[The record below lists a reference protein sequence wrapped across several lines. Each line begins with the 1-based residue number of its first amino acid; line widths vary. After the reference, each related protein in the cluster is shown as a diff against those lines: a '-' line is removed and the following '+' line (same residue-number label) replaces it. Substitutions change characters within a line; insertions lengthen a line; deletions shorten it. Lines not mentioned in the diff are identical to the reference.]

1 MRPFGRGLFV
11 SLLVI
16 IFIGAA
22 PAPGG
27 CARTKQEG
35 ASLDMNPDIT
45 TSHPRRMD
53 FRRTVRW
60 SGVAEPRSE
69 VRVLALVA
77 GRITSQR
84 VEDGDKVRRGE
95 VLFTLGGPTIEARL
109 KALDDKIGFVKERV
123 AIKGKDLRVKREAL
137 RQNMVRGEEV
147 RAAEDYLG
155 RLEAELTDLEKSA
168 SLLRRGLEVRS
179 PVDGVF
185 TGRRVSAGQF
195 VQRGE
200 LFGEVLS
207 TGALRLRVSLFS
219 RDGAGLEGSK
229 ALVRQRGA
237 QVAEGVVTRVLPR
250 TTKEGATVLWIEGPE
265 IDAAIRPGEPVD
277 GEIILATHRGA
288 LSVPADAVV
297 RDETERPF
305 VFVKKGKDYEKRAVR
320 TGMEAEGRVEIRAGL
335 REGDD
340 VVTTGAYELFYRDFG
355 SMFKVAD

>member
-1 MRPFGRGLFV
+1 VIPLGRGIFI

-16 IFIGAA
+16 IFTGMT

-27 CARTKQEG
+27 CVKKKQEG
-35 ASLDMNPDIT
+35 PPLDMSPDIT

-95 VLFTLGGPTIEARL
+95 VLFTMGGHTIDARL
-109 KALDDKIGFVKERV
+109 KALGEKIGLAEERL
-123 AIKGKDLRVKREAL
+123 AIAGKDLRVKREAL

-147 RAAEDYLG
+147 RTAEDSLG
-155 RLEAELTDLEKSA
+155 RLKAELTDLKKSA
-168 SLLRRGLEVRS
+168 SFLRRGLEVRS
-179 PVDGVF
+179 PADGLF

-195 VQRGE
+195 VERGAV
-200 LFGEVLS
+200 LCEVIS
-207 TGALRLRVSLFS
+207 ARALRLRASVFSLE
-219 RDGAGLEGSK
+219 GARLEGSK
-229 ALVRQRGA
+229 ALVRQRGV

-250 TTKEGATVLWIEGPE
+250 TTKEGATVLWIESPE
-265 IDAAIRPGEPVD
+265 IDAALRPGEPVD
-277 GEIILATHRGA
+277 GEIILAMHAGA

-320 TGMEAEGRVEIRAGL
+320 TGMEVEGRVEIRSGL
-335 REGDD
+335 REDDD
-340 VVTTGAYELFYRDFG
+340 VVTSGAYELFYRDFG